1 MGWFHGFKL
10 HIVINDRGELLSF
23 EPLKNKG
30 FLKSIFGK
38 LFGDK
43 GYISEKL
50 NQLLFVDGIQP
61 ITSIRS
67 DMKNSLMEMSD
78 KNTGLNI
85 LGQLKMY
92 FDQ

>member
-1 MGWFHGFKL
+1 MKVFWNLF
-10 HIVINDRGELLSF
+10 
-23 EPLKNKG
+23 
-30 FLKSIFGK
+30 FGK

-92 FDQ
+92 FDQWFIKP